1 MYKIILILLLIS
13 TAMQVNA
20 KPLKTPEEFQRQA
33 EQIVAD
39 DLQKIP
45 AYAILAKQQNNF
57 LPVWRELLRQQLIVG
72 NHRKP
77 HETSQAIALALALNT
92 SNNFLLTA
100 DNVSVNDY
108 FQQQLLLLQLAQ
120 KDLQLCRILLNTP
133 AQRTDQMGRAPWL
146 LEKNYK
152 RYKPA
157 LQKAVEQLI
166 LSSENQWPRSLPEEQ
181 SQQFMKRIVSQM
193 VSTYGPESLK
203 RYELM
208 SNENTGPETR
218 CMGLHQLYETINTQP
233 LELRAQ
239 LVRSFFGGQ

>member
-1 MYKIILILLLIS
+1 MHKIIFILLLIS
-13 TAMQVNA
+13 TSMLADA
-20 KPLKTPEEFQRQA
+20 KSSKTPEDFQRQA
-33 EQIVAD
+33 EKIVAD

-45 AYAILAKQQNNF
+45 AYAILAKQQKNF
-57 LPVWRELLRQQLIVG
+57 LPAWREQLRQQLIVA
-72 NHRKP
+72 NSRKP
-77 HETSQAIALALALNT
+77 HDTSQAIALAMALNV

-100 DNVSVNDY
+100 NNEAVDNY
-108 FQQQLLLLQLAQ
+108 FQQQRQFLQISQ
-120 KDLQLCRILLNTP
+120 QDPQLCRILLNTP
-133 AQRTDQMGRAPWL
+133 AQRTDQAGTAPWL
-146 LEKNYK
+146 LEKNYR

-166 LSSENQWPRSLPEEQ
+166 LSSENQWPRTLPEEQ

-193 VSTYGPESLK
+193 VSSYGPESLK

-208 SNENTGPETR
+208 SNENASPETR

-239 LVRSFFGGQ
+239 LVRSFFGGR

>member
-1 MYKIILILLLIS
+1 MYQIIFTLILICV
-13 TAMQVNA
+13 AMLADA
-20 KPLKTPEEFQRQA
+20 KSSKTPEEFQRQA
-33 EQIVAD
+33 EQIVAE

-45 AYAILAKQQNNF
+45 AYAILAKQQKNF
-57 LPVWRELLRQQLIVG
+57 LPAWRELLRQQLIVG
-72 NHRKP
+72 NNRKP
-77 HETSQAIALALALNT
+77 HDTSQAIALALALNM
-92 SNNFLLTA
+92 SNNYLLAANNETV
-100 DNVSVNDY
+100 DNY
-108 FQQQLLLLQLAQ
+108 FQQQRQFLQLSQ
-120 KDLQLCRILLNTP
+120 QDPKLCRLLLNTP
-133 AQRTDQMGRAPWL
+133 AQRADQTGMPPWL
-146 LEKNYK
+146 LEKNYR

-166 LSSENQWPRSLPEEQ
+166 LSSENQWPRTLPEEQ

-208 SNENTGPETR
+208 SNENASPETR

-233 LELRAQ
+233 VELRTQ